1 MTPRPTKHGHTQEEL
16 ARQPGDVVVVFSSQ
30 REAAT
35 AATGLEGMV
44 VQGQRLCVSGPA
56 STVGIV
62 PPSPFLRGEPHPHP
76 QPPDRSCNASVA
88 SSLASPPGSPTLSRA
103 PSSSAS
109 SVASHSSVTR
119 ERPAPPRFWSVL
131 FLGLTIRHQQQQQ
144 QQQQQSEDRDR
155 GGGKQPSGAE
165 DDHEV
170 AAQMEGEILRLCAQH
185 GRVVASARRY
195 VVTVRPPQPGQQQQG
210 QGERADTAGA
220 LHVEVGFADD
230 GSV

>member
-1 MTPRPTKHGHTQEEL
+1 MAPRPIKHGRTQEEL

-35 AATGLEGMV
+35 AVTGLEGMV

-62 PPSPFLRGEPHPHP
+62 PPSPFLREGPHP

-88 SSLASPPGSPTLSRA
+88 SSLASPPGSPALSRA

-119 ERPAPPRFWSVL
+119 ERSAPPRFWSVL
-131 FLGLTIRHQQQQQ
+131 FLGLAIRQQ
-144 QQQQQSEDRDR
+144 QQQQQSEDGD
-155 GGGKQPSGAE
+155 GDGGKQPSGAAE

-170 AAQMEGEILRLCAQH
+170 AARMEGEILRLCAQH
-185 GRVVASARRY
+185 GRVVASARRD

-210 QGERADTAGA
+210 QGERADTAAA
-220 LHVEVGFADD
+220 LHVEVGFTGD